1 MHRGLAPS
9 CNFAGGNIM
18 MTPVREAMSVK
29 FCKVAGNAYSTK
41 IGAVMLAC

>member
-9 CNFAGGNIM
+9 CNFAGRNII
-18 MTPVREAMSVK
+18 MTPVRKTMSVK

-41 IGAVMLAC
+41 IGAVMVAC